1 MRNRSRPRF
10 LFVSRL
16 VIPEAKP
23 ARDEYRADRW
33 KGAERGREAPTVRIT
48 RSARRAAV
56 TATADYRTWNM
67 DDSQDLM
74 YRPLYWWLTS

>member
-1 MRNRSRPRF
+1 M
-10 LFVSRL
+10 
-16 VIPEAKP
+16 
-23 ARDEYRADRW
+23 
-33 KGAERGREAPTVRIT
+33 RIT